1 MSKAGRP
8 ARDRLREEQ
17 RRQAERD
24 RRRRRLL
31 LVLAPVA
38 VIVVVVV
45 AAGLTV
51 QAVRDRGSDFA
62 GGLPAAA
69 VLDDGSVRLAAPGTT
84 VNTPVIDVY
93 EDFQCP
99 ACREFERIN
108 SGTLQRLASEREA
121 VVVYRPVA
129 IIDQRSV
136 RAGSAARCAADA
148 GKYVAYHDVLFENQP
163 PERGGQGFTAEDL
176 KTYGE
181 EVGLDG
187 GEFASC
193 VESVKYRDD
202 LLQRTQR
209 ISAEYEKQTG
219 NGFGT
224 PTVYLNGKPLDINV
238 LFSVEAF
245 EEAVQNAPEPSP
257 RSTATAS
264 HPPDSEEA
272 TR

>member
-38 VIVVVVV
+38 VIVVVV

-129 IIDQRSV
+129 IIDRKSV
-136 RAGSAARCAADA
+136 
-148 GKYVAYHDVLFENQP
+148 V
-163 PERGGQGFTAEDL
+163 
-176 KTYGE
+176 
-181 EVGLDG
+181 
-187 GEFASC
+187 
-193 VESVKYRDD
+193 
-202 LLQRTQR
+202 
-209 ISAEYEKQTG
+209 
-219 NGFGT
+219 
-224 PTVYLNGKPLDINV
+224 
-238 LFSVEAF
+238 
-245 EEAVQNAPEPSP
+245 
-257 RSTATAS
+257 
-264 HPPDSEEA
+264 
-272 TR
+272 